1 MSSRIRKARILEGAK
16 PVTEIASEVREG
28 LEVLARAVCALAV
41 ERHAKDPGHH
51 RELAAVMYI
60 DALNNFHDVKVRP
73 ETREWLAKL
82 LGIDP
87 RNIEKWA
94 RE

>member
-1 MSSRIRKARILEGAK
+1 VSRARSRAILEKAE
-16 PVTEIASEVREG
+16 PVSQMASEIREG
-28 LEVLARAVCALAV
+28 FEVLARAVCALAV

-73 ETREWLAKL
+73 ETRDWLAKL

-87 RNIEKWA
+87 RNVEKWA